1 MKVSLNWLKQYVDID
16 IPLDEL
22 CNKMVMTGFEIE
34 ELIDLSATMNN
45 VKVGRIV
52 KLERHP
58 DADRLQIC
66 AIDIGDG
73 TVQIV
78 TGADNVFEGALVPA
92 ALHKSLLPNGT
103 KITKGKLRGVVSEGM
118 LCSGEELC
126 LKDGDFPGAGVDGI
140 MILADHYIPGTDMR
154 EVLGL
159 DDVIIDFAITAN
171 RPDCQSMTGIARE
184 VAVALD
190 TKLRLTAPEYKTC
203 GGDVN
208 SHIRVTVEDSE
219 LCPRYYGR
227 VVTNVRMAPS
237 PEWMQKRLRNAGM
250 RPINNLVDITNYV
263 MLETG
268 QPMHAFDMRDVRGS
282 QIIVRRAGDGEPM
295 TTLDGREH
303 KLNADMLV
311 IADAEQPSCLAGV
324 MGSLDS
330 EIKEDTTAVFL
341 ESAKF
346 RRDSV
351 RRTARALGIRT
362 ESSARFEKGLDILNV
377 EYAMERA
384 LHLIYELDAG
394 DIVDG
399 AIDCNAGLPAPR
411 ELIVE
416 VAKINER
423 LGLDI
428 SADVMVGI
436 LNALQIDT
444 KLTDNKLICQIPS
457 FRDDIEGSADISEEI
472 IRIYGYSHVVG
483 REIEGSLSRGRKS
496 HDRICNDLIKRR
508 MVSQGL
514 YEIATYSFITAKAA
528 NQLGLTSGDVRRK
541 IAPVLNPISE
551 EMAEMRTQLTT
562 SMLSVLS
569 TNHSRRVDEARF
581 FEIGKQFLPHSL
593 PLTEQPEERAALCIG
608 LMGEHEDF
616 YALKGVV
623 EDVFTC
629 FGVTVEY
636 TRGTEPFLHPGR
648 QAAAV
653 LDGEIIGTFGELHPN
668 VATEYGLDRAYTAE
682 LRLDML
688 YAVNRSVVRTQA
700 LPRYPGIE
708 RDLALICDEEL
719 PAADMERAIRTAG
732 GALLESVALFD
743 VYQGSQI
750 ESGKKSVAWRLLLR
764 RTDTTLTDDEAEA
777 VTGKI
782 VAELEKIECN
792 LR

>member
-1 MKVSLNWLKQYVDID
+1 MKVSLSWLKRYVDIT

-66 AIDIGDG
+66 AIDIDG
-73 TVQIV
+73 ETVQIV

-103 KITKGKLRGVVSEGM
+103 KITKGKLRGVTSEGM

-140 MILADHYIPGTDMR
+140 MILADTYLPGTDMR

-171 RPDCQSMTGIARE
+171 RPDCQSMVGIARE
-184 VAVALD
+184 VAVALG
-190 TKLRLTAPEYKTC
+190 TELRLTVPEYKTG
-203 GGDVN
+203 GGDIN
-208 SHIRVTVEDSE
+208 SHISVTVEDSE

-227 VVTNVRMAPS
+227 AVVNVRMAPS

-268 QPMHAFDMRDVRGS
+268 QPMHAFDMRDVRGGK
-282 QIIVRRAGDGEPM
+282 IIVRRAKNGEPM

-303 KLNADMLV
+303 KLTTGMLV
-311 IADAEQPSCLAGV
+311 IADSEQPSCLAGV

-330 EIKEDTTAVFL
+330 EIKEDTTSVFL

-362 ESSARFEKGLDILNV
+362 ESSARFEKGMDILNV

-384 LHLIYELDAG
+384 LQLICELDAG

-399 AIDCNAGLPAPR
+399 VIDCNAGLPAPR
-411 ELIVE
+411 ELTVA
-416 VAKINER
+416 VAKVNER

-428 SADVMVGI
+428 SADVMAGI

-483 REIEGSLSRGRKS
+483 CEIEGSLSRGRKS
-496 HDRICNDLIKRR
+496 HDRICNDLVKRR
-508 MVSQGL
+508 MVAQGL

-528 NQLGLTSGDVRRK
+528 DQLRLAAGDIRRK
-541 IAPVLNPISE
+541 TAPVLNPISE

-569 TNHSRRVDEARF
+569 TNHSRRVNEARF

-623 EDVFTC
+623 EDVFAC

-653 LDGEIIGTFGELHPN
+653 LDGQIVGTFGELHPD
-668 VATEYGLDRAYTAE
+668 VAAEYGLDRAYTAE
-682 LRLDML
+682 LRLDVL
-688 YAVNRSVVRTQA
+688 YAVNRSVIRTKA

-708 RDLALICDEEL
+708 RDLALVCDEEL
-719 PAADMERAIRTAG
+719 PAADMERAIHTAG
-732 GALLESVALFD
+732 GALLENVVLFD

-750 ESGKKSVAWRLLLR
+750 ESGKKSVAWRILLR
-764 RTDTTLTDDEAEA
+764 RADSTLTDDEAEA

-782 VAELEKIECN
+782 VSELEKIGCN